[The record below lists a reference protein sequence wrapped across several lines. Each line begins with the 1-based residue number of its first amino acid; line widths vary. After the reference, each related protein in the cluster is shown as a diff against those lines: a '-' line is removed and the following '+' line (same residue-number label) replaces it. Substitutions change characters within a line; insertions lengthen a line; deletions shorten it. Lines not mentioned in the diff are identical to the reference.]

1 LSHATLEEPT
11 MKLDIGRCFEDAW
24 DVFLKNWLIL
34 TVAGLL
40 YTVLSLVTLFILMGP
55 LTAGFSLLALN
66 ALRREDRRVDLND
79 LFGMFHR
86 FFGLVGLFFLT
97 IVPVTL
103 GLLLC
108 AAPGLFLMTIWMFP
122 FFILVEQQAG
132 VFESLGRS
140 QELTF
145 QVGFW
150 NVFVL
155 MLVEQALYL
164 LPTFIPILG
173 TIVSFAA
180 IPLAVLVVAAAY
192 RQVMIS
198 PHPEIGA
205 ATPPETV

>member
-1 LSHATLEEPT
+1 

-34 TVAGLL
+34 IVAGLL
-40 YTVLSLVTLFILMGP
+40 STVLSFITLFILTGP
-55 LTAGFSLLALN
+55 LTAGFCLLALN
-66 ALRREDRRVDLND
+66 ALQREDRRVDLND

-86 FFGLVGLFFLT
+86 FFGLVGMFFLT
-97 IVPVTL
+97 TIAVML

-108 AAPGLFLMTIWMFP
+108 VVPGLFLMTIWMFP
-122 FFILVEQQAG
+122 FLILVDQQAG

-140 QELTF
+140 QEMTF

-150 NVFVL
+150 DMFVL

-164 LPTFIPILG
+164 LPSFIPFAG

-180 IPLAVLVVAAAY
+180 IPFAVLVVAAAY
-192 RQVMIS
+192 RQVTTS
-198 PHPEIGA
+198 PPPEIGA